1 MGMVRGKGL
10 LTGVSYKKLHQTKI
24 FIFAINIMVNLVID
38 GNGDKGGGSADTAH
52 RLSSAAD

>member
-1 MGMVRGKGL
+1 MTGGKGL
-10 LTGVSYKKLHQTKI
+10 VTGVKLQVDSYL
-24 FIFAINIMVNLVID
+24 IMVNLVID